1 MLRFALVVLALFRAA
16 APVLAQST
24 DKPKDIAAF
33 TRLARDGYR
42 LAKSDVEQ
50 LEATLATSPDDLVAR
65 TKLLGFY
72 FRSALP
78 DMGPEA
84 TIAARRQH
92 ILWLIGHHPES
103 EAALLAEATIDAKG
117 HKLADAAGYAQA
129 SAAWIEQAKNHDRD
143 VAVLRHAARF
153 FQLSDK
159 DRAVSLLKQAQAA
172 APDDRDLAA
181 MTGYVYALAILGVD
195 MINQNGL
202 PTSHNPAEAASDF
215 ARRAVDE
222 VGRSSN
228 VVVVGT
234 AGQIIRQYGL
244 MLSVLY
250 GGAEK
255 FKVDHVALA
264 EKFLGKARD
273 LDPANPHW
281 QRQIEQLRKPF

>member
-1 MLRFALVVLALFRAA
+1 MLRLALVVLALLGAA
-16 APVLAQST
+16 APVLAQTT

-42 LAKSDVEQ
+42 LSKNAAEE
-50 LEATLATSPDDLVAR
+50 LEAALAASPDDLAAR
-65 TKLLGFY
+65 SKLLGFY
-72 FRSALP
+72 YRGAVADL
-78 DMGPEA
+78 GPEA
-84 TIAARRQH
+84 TVAARRRH
-92 ILWLIGHHPES
+92 ILWLIEHHAES
-103 EAALLAEATIDAKG
+103 EATVLAEATIDARG
-117 HKLADAAGYAQA
+117 HKLADPVGYGQA

-159 DRAVSLLKQAQAA
+159 DRAVALLKQAQVLV
-172 APDDRDLAA
+172 PDNRDLAA
-181 MTGYVYALAILGVD
+181 MTGYVLALAVLGVD

-202 PTSHNPAEAASDF
+202 PTSHNPAEAAGDF

-222 VGRSSN
+222 LGRSSD
-228 VVVVGT
+228 VAVVGT

-250 GGAEK
+250 GGSDR

-273 LDPANPHW
+273 LDPSNPHW
-281 QRQIEQLRKPF
+281 PKQIEELRKPF